1 VKLFKKTFLYTLAIL
16 IMIALFANWLIY
28 ILMPKAYIVQKEK
41 QLNYQTDQL
50 VEKLEKSKLTDIT
63 DIIGKHGDLSQAN
76 VLINIGNHSY
86 SMMTWNG
93 GIITESSSMDVNSN
107 ENQKN
112 STIYIQTINNNSEE
126 VNDDTYTFTGII
138 PDDDYKISNTIETK
152 RDFIMEGKAGE
163 LTTIITLAPVEE
175 AVGVII
181 SLVPI
186 SILMCV
192 VLAVFFSLLY
202 ARAITKPIKSI
213 SEETRRMKELDKNAK
228 CLVSTEDEIGELA
241 SNVNDLYGDLLNTI
255 ESLENEL
262 KNVAVAEQIKTDFLR
277 AASHELKTP
286 VTAVSLIMDNMI
298 LGVGKYKN
306 HEEWLLKCKE
316 MVDKL
321 AVMLHEILVA
331 SRLEDVEE
339 PRVKENIEV
348 ICNKVLD
355 PYIMIARTKGL
366 SLNIDWSSSFEIN
379 VPPKLFCKT
388 VSNIFSN
395 AINYTESGG
404 KLSIYCKDKEF
415 VVENQCKP
423 IPKDKLDRLFEP
435 FYRPDESRDRNT
447 GGTGLGLYITET
459 ILRLLKLKYSFK
471 SMKNPEGM
479 RFSIKF

>member
-1 VKLFKKTFLYTLAIL
+1 MKLFKKTFLYTLAIL